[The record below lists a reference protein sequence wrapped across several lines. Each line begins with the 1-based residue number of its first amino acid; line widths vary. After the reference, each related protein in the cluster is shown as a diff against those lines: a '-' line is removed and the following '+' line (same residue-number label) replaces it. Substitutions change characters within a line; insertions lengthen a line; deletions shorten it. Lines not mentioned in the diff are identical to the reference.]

1 MPSRAYTNGS
11 TAYPKPPARRR
22 GPLIVTLVGAVICF
36 TIVFSTSSVSQ
47 IPATVKEASSRIHP
61 FRPAAH
67 EPPAIQKNSTSGE
80 AKWHADWKW
89 LKPFSSSITL
99 DENRSV
105 LPPLRPRPPIYT
117 YYDTETDKKEDVRA
131 AENQLLLI
139 WRRAWWAQGFKPVI
153 LGRAE
158 AMSNPHYELLQGKKL
173 TDTLEAELMRW
184 LAWGHMGPGIL
195 ANWLVLPMG
204 SYDDHLLTNFRK
216 GQYPQ
221 LTRYEGLSSGLY
233 SGDRH
238 SIDAAIAVVMKSA
251 KLETAP
257 SMVEATSDPDMFAVD
272 PRPSDI
278 AFYHPETL
286 DNLYKP
292 VAVTILSNQ
301 AKGYTDLA
309 NLITS
314 HLHTTF
320 LNNHPSGIAVLTPY
334 ASTSA
339 TIVGPALSLAASLN
353 TCADSPIPH
362 FCPPNNPKCTPCTP
376 IKLSFPSNLT
386 NDTSLFTIGT
396 VPHPYTLAL
405 LLGKRT
411 DITVRHIRRE
421 TSRDRWLD
429 ATTQEISSQ
438 KLGGSGRIVG
448 FKEVVAGD
456 HSAARSIWATAEQN
470 LHWRDLE
477 WYFGF
482 SLPRGNLS
490 VDELTGPTTGSQL
503 KLLED
508 AIKGQSDK
516 DTESLEQQGTRLAA
530 AKGVV
535 SSKQA
540 KPSAKVDMR
549 EVVEAWNL
557 ADMEA
562 WRFVRAYEAR
572 GRMERMKWEEEERKF
587 VAGKEG
593 EGRGEGWRR
602 WFDRVR

>member
-1 MPSRAYTNGS
+1 MPSRAYPRGS
-11 TAYPKPPARRR
+11 AAYPKPPARRR
-22 GPLIVTLVGAVICF
+22 GPLIVTLVGAIICF
-36 TIVFSTSSVSQ
+36 TIVFSASSVSQ
-47 IPATVKEASSRIHP
+47 IPATVKEASSHIHP

-80 AKWHADWKW
+80 AKWYSDWKW

-117 YYDTETDKKEDVRA
+117 YYDVEIDKKEDVRA

-158 AMSNPHYELLQGKKL
+158 AMNNPHYELLQGKKL
-173 TDTLEAELMRW
+173 ADSLEAELMRW
-184 LAWGHMGPGIL
+184 LAWGHMGSGIL
-195 ANWLVLPMG
+195 ANWLLLPMG

-216 GQYPQ
+216 GQYPR
-221 LTRYEGLSSGLY
+221 LTRYEGLSNGLY
-233 SGDRH
+233 SGDQT
-238 SIDAAIAVVMKSA
+238 SINAAIAVVLKSA
-251 KLETAP
+251 KLETAL
-257 SMVEATSDPDMFAVD
+257 SMVESTSDPDMFNVD
-272 PRPSDI
+272 PNPSDI
-278 AFYHPETL
+278 AFYHPTVL
-286 DNLYKP
+286 NDFYKP
-292 VAVTILSNQ
+292 VAVAILSNQ
-301 AKGYTDLA
+301 AKGFNYLA

-320 LNNHPSGIAVLTPY
+320 LNNHSSGIAVLTPY
-334 ASTSA
+334 APTSA
-339 TIVGPALSLAASLN
+339 TLAGPALSLAASLN
-353 TCADSPIPH
+353 TCADSPVPH
-362 FCPPNNPKCTPCTP
+362 SCPPNNKKCTPCTSLE
-376 IKLSFPSNLT
+376 LSFPSNLT

-421 TSRDRWLD
+421 TPRDRWLE
-429 ATTQEISSQ
+429 ATTQETLGA

-456 HSAARSIWATAEQN
+456 HSAARGIWATAEQN
-470 LHWRDLE
+470 LQWRDLE

-490 VDELTGPTTGSQL
+490 AEELTGPTTGSQL
-503 KLLED
+503 KTLAD
-508 AIKGQSDK
+508 AMAKGQSE
-516 DTESLEQQGTRLAA
+516 TESLEQQGARLAA
-530 AKGVV
+530 AKGVLN
-535 SSKQA
+535 SKQA
-540 KPSAKVDMR
+540 KPRARVDMR
-549 EVVEAWNL
+549 EAVEAWNL
-557 ADMEA
+557 ADTEA

-593 EGRGEGWRR
+593 ERRGEGWGR
-602 WFDRVR
+602 WFDKV